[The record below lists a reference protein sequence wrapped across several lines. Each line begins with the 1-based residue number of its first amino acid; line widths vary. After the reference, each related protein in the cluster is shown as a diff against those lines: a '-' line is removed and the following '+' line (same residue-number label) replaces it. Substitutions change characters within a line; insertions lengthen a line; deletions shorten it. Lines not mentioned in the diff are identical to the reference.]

1 MSLPGPPALPF
12 AAGRHPRPGGGV
24 RCWWRGLS
32 PSGQSLPFRLNYP
45 GALSCWFAHT
55 PLPPRDGDVGGGFG
69 RGEAQGL
76 QVSSRGCGPGRHFR
90 CCGVRSSRKWTGSAP
105 SPLYPAPCAAALRRP
120 LLAVM
125 WGWTRTPWMG
135 MKTGPAALKSSLG
148 TPPSARTRWLSG

>member
-1 MSLPGPPALPF
+1 MPLPGPPALPF
-12 AAGRHPRPGGGV
+12 AAGGHPHPGGGV
-24 RCWWRGLS
+24 RCWWRDLS

-76 QVSSRGCGPGRHFR
+76 QVSSQGCGPGRHFR

-105 SPLYPAPCAAALRRP
+105 SPHLPRALRR
-120 LLAVM
+120 
-125 WGWTRTPWMG
+125 
-135 MKTGPAALKSSLG
+135 GPAA
-148 TPPSARTRWLSG
+148 PSAGCHVGLDAHTVDGDENWSSCLEE